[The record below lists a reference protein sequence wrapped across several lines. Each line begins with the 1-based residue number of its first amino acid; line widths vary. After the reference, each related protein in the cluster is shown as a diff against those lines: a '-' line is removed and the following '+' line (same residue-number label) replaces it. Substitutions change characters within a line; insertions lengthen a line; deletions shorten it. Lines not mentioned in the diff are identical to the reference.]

1 MSVSRHRALAVAVR
15 GFSSETKKNTP
26 DPTWEAARTAI
37 LTQGAPRALPEVQTV
52 PLKSFGNVLGGNE
65 ASLAVKGTFVA
76 WHLAVHDAKVDSLE
90 RFLAG
95 RVAEQC
101 TFHPPTYF
109 PPWKGRREFL
119 MLVTAAGEVFG
130 DSFEYSR
137 QWLSEDGREWALEF
151 SAEIGATGKRIE
163 GIDLV
168 SLDDHGVIQEFKVLA
183 RPPNAVSALK
193 DAMMLKVPPRLA
205 MLYLTK

>member
-1 MSVSRHRALAVAVR
+1 MRHRASAAVR
-15 GFSSETKKNTP
+15 VFSSASQKDVTP
-26 DPTWEAARTAI
+26 DPTWEAAQAAL
-37 LTQGAPRALPEVQTV
+37 LTKNSPLALPEVQTV
-52 PLKSFGNVLGGNE
+52 PLKSFGNVLGGDN

-76 WHLAVHDAKVDSLE
+76 WHLAVQDARIDSLE

-130 DSFEYSR
+130 DSFEYNR

-151 SAEIGATGKRIE
+151 SAEIGATGKKIE

-168 SLDDHGVIQEFKVLA
+168 SLDEHGLIQEFKVLA

-193 DAMMLKVPPRLA
+193 DAMMMKVPPRLA